1 LEWAAKAKIIALDK
15 TGTLT
20 YGKPQLHKMQTA
32 PNVTESE
39 VLTLAASVEKSS
51 EHPLAQAI
59 INAAQQRSLALSKAE
74 EFLAI
79 SGLSV
84 QAKDQ
89 NQLIQLGSDKWL
101 QESGLNVPDNLKN
114 QDQTST
120 IVHVVRDGCWIGLL
134 ECKDELRTESKAF
147 VKFAK
152 RQGREIA
159 ILSGDRSNAVQSA
172 ALELG
177 VTNWKAELSPLEKAK
192 KIEQWQDQ
200 KQLVLFVG
208 DGMNDALS
216 LTKADVGV
224 TLRSGT
230 GLALETS
237 DAVLMKNDLRHL
249 AGLLQLSR
257 ETIKNIK
264 QNLFWAFGYNFLSIP
279 LAAGVFSAWGI
290 SLNPEWAA
298 LAMALSSI
306 SVVSNALRL
315 RTFRIP
321 SID

>member
-1 LEWAAKAKIIALDK
+1 
-15 TGTLT
+15 
-20 YGKPQLHKMQTA
+20 
-32 PNVTESE
+32 
-39 VLTLAASVEKSS
+39 
-51 EHPLAQAI
+51 
-59 INAAQQRSLALSKAE
+59 
-74 EFLAI
+74 
-79 SGLSV
+79 
-84 QAKDQ
+84 
-89 NQLIQLGSDKWL
+89 
-101 QESGLNVPDNLKN
+101 VPDNLKN